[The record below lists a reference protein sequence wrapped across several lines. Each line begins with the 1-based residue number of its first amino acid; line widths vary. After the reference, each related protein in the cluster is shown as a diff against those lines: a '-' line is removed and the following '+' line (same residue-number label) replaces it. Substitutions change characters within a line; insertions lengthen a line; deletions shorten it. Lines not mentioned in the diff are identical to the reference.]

1 MIKSFKTIN
10 FSLADGIGHIEL
22 TRPPANQMTSE
33 FFLEFNELVD
43 YLRVLNGL
51 NALVISG
58 KGRHFSSGANL
69 EELLAL
75 NSQNEEK
82 IDKSMD
88 PEWEAISERNY
99 RSFLFLEHSE
109 IPIVAAIRGVCLG
122 SAFELAL
129 FCHFR
134 FCGEDSVFGLPES
147 SYNLIPGLGG
157 IRKTASLCGQAKSI
171 ELILRGNTF
180 AAEEAL
186 SYHLVDRIVSK
197 RKVVEFSIAFAQKIA
212 KNYRKQKGL
221 LYLQQITSDDIFAN

>member
-1 MIKSFKTIN
+1 MYDH
-10 FSLADGIGHIEL
+10 AAVHA
-22 TRPPANQMTSE
+22 PAIQASE
-33 FFLEFNELVD
+33 MGPL
-43 YLRVLNGL
+43 
-51 NALVISG
+51 S
-58 KGRHFSSGANL
+58 
-69 EELLAL
+69 
-75 NSQNEEK
+75 
-82 IDKSMD
+82 
-88 PEWEAISERNY
+88 
-99 RSFLFLEHSE
+99 
-109 IPIVAAIRGVCLG
+109 
-122 SAFELAL
+122 
-129 FCHFR
+129 CHFR

-147 SYNLIPGLGG
+147 SFNLIPGLGG